1 MTLTEE
7 KVDGGII
14 RVTLQGSLDIVGTE
28 KIEKK
33 LTPLTTLDQAF
44 VIMDLSGVEF
54 MSSIGIGA
62 IVRVA
67 KALRNRG
74 GNMVIFSPQQIVHL
88 ILAKTRID
96 SLILITSDFAEAC
109 RMVKEAPPN
118 LERT

>member
-7 KVDGGII
+7 TLEGGII
-14 RVTLQGSLDIVGTE
+14 RVMLHGSLDIGGTE

-33 LTPLTTLDQAF
+33 LTPLTALDKAF
-44 VIMDLSGVEF
+44 VVMDLSGVEF

-74 GNMVIFSPQQIVHL
+74 GNMVILSPQQVVHL
-88 ILAKTRID
+88 ILTKTRID
-96 SLILITSDFAEAC
+96 SLILIATEITEAC
-109 RMVKEAPPN
+109 RLVKEAPPSFG
-118 LERT
+118 